1 MGDKFP
7 NLINIIGN
15 YTTGTVNNKITST
28 KSFQLQVK
36 LKRSLLSQKLKFGW
50 IKGQLHLLSQTE
62 HDPRGK

>member
-50 IKGQLHLLSQTE
+50 IKGQLHSLSQAE
-62 HDPRGK
+62 HDP